1 MINTKE
7 QRIATIGTV
16 LFCILFTLILLM
28 VRFINDPTEEEE
40 GVLVNFGDSEQG
52 YGQVE
57 PRPAVAQNIPTPPPT
72 PSEPT
77 PAQESSPEPQQTG
90 EEEVV
95 NQDFEE
101 SAVIEQ
107 KKKKKREDDE
117 LKRRQEELKRQQE
130 LEQQRLAEEQRRKEE
145 EERKRQEELQ
155 RQQQQQQATNARA
168 ANAFAAGR
176 NANGG
181 NTGEGNTTGNGN
193 QGSPNG
199 DPNSTNRAG
208 KGGGNGYNFDLSGR
222 SMGTEPPKPE
232 YNSNSEGKVVV
243 EIWVDRKG
251 NVISASPGQKG
262 STTLDPVLCEAAKRS
277 AIQAKFNEDP
287 NAAEKQKGTITYTF
301 SRVK

>member
-57 PRPAVAQNIPTPPPT
+57 PRPAVAQNIPTPPT

-101 SAVIEQ
+101 SAVIN
-107 KKKKKREDDE
+107 KKKK
-117 LKRRQEELKRQQE
+117 
-130 LEQQRLAEEQRRKEE
+130 AEADAVAKAKAEADAKAKAEADAAAKAKAE
-145 EERKRQEELQ
+145 ADAKAKAEADAAAKAKAEADAKA
-155 RQQQQQQATNARA
+155 ATNARA

-199 DPNSTNRAG
+199 DINSTNRIG
-208 KGGGNGYNFDLSGR
+208 NGGGNGKNFDLKGR
-222 SMGTEPPKPE
+222 KYGSTPPKPD
-232 YNSNSEGKVVV
+232 YKSKSEGDVVV
-243 EIWVDRKG
+243 EIQVDQDG
-251 NVISASPGQKG
+251 NVVSASPGKAG
-262 STTLDPVLCEAAKRS
+262 TTTNDPVLIEAARS
-277 AIQAKFNEDP
+277 AALKTKFNSDHSAP
-287 NAAEKQKGTITYTF
+287 LKQIGTITYKF
-301 SRVK
+301 RQE

>member
-57 PRPAVAQNIPTPPPT
+57 PRPAVAQDIPTPPPT
-72 PSEPT
+72 PSEPA

-117 LKRRQEELKRQQE
+117 LKRRQDELKRQQE
-130 LEQQRLAEEQRRKEE
+130 AEQQRLAEEQRQKEE
-145 EERKRQEELQ
+145 AERKRQEELQ
-155 RQQQQQQATNARA
+155 RQQQQQQETNTRA

-199 DPNSTNRAG
+199 DINSTNRAG
-208 KGGGNGYNFDLSGR
+208 NGGGNGINFNLAGR
-222 SMGTEPPKPE
+222 SFGSEPPKPE
-232 YNSNSEGKVVV
+232 YKSKSEGKVVV
-243 EIWVDRKG
+243 EIRVDRSG
-251 NVISASPGQKG
+251 TVVSASPGKAG
-262 STTLDPVLCEAAKRS
+262 TTTNDPVLREAAK
-277 AIQAKFNEDP
+277 AAALKAKFNSDP
-287 NAAEKQKGTITYTF
+287 KAAEIQVGTITYTF
-301 SRVK
+301 IQQ

>member
-1 MINTKE
+1 MITTKE

-72 PSEPT
+72 PSEPA

-117 LKRRQEELKRQQE
+117 LKRRQDELKRQQE
-130 LEQQRLAEEQRRKEE
+130 AEQQRLAEEQRRKEE

-199 DPNSTNRAG
+199 DINSTNRAG
-208 KGGGNGYNFDLSGR
+208 NGSGNGIRLEGR
-222 SMGTEPPKPE
+222 SCGKLPPEPA
-232 YNSNSEGKVVV
+232 YNSKETGRVVV
-243 EIWVDRKG
+243 EIRVDRQG
-251 NVISASPGQKG
+251 NVVSATTYLKK
-262 STTLDPVLCEAAKRS
+262 STVTDKELHDAAIKS
-277 AIQAKFNEDP
+277 AKQAKFNAVPDAKE
-287 NAAEKQKGTITYTF
+287 EYQTGYITYIF
-301 SRVK
+301 DRK